1 MSTSPAVQLLE
12 SDLHPDPLVQFKRW
26 LDEAVQANV
35 PLPHAMTLATA
46 SRGGLPSARVVLL
59 KNLETGGFTFVTNY
73 QSRKGLELS
82 DNPRAALVFY
92 WAGMGRQVRAEGLV
106 EEVSAEES
114 DALFAARP
122 RDNQL
127 SSAASDQSQVTS
139 LAELDLRYEELRHL
153 YEGLPIPRPPHWGG
167 YRVLPERMEFWQHR
181 FARMNDR
188 IEYLKGPGGKWTIRR
203 LAP

>member
-46 SRGGLPSARVVLL
+46 SRDGLPSARVVLL
-59 KNLETGGFTFVTNY
+59 KNLERGGFTFVTNF
-73 QSRKGLELS
+73 QSRKGVELTE
-82 DNPRAALVFY
+82 NPRAALVFY
-92 WAGMGRQVRAEGLV
+92 WAGMGRQVRVEGLV

-127 SSAASDQSQVTS
+127 SSAASHQSQVTT
-139 LAELDLRYEELRHL
+139 LTELDFRYEELKRQ
-153 YEGLPIPRPPHWGG
+153 YDGVPIPRPPRWGG

-188 IEYLKGPGGKWTIRR
+188 IEYLRGSGSEWTLRR

>member
-1 MSTSPAVQLLE
+1 MSTSSAVQLLE
-12 SDLHPDPLVQFKRW
+12 SDLHPDPLIQFTRW
-26 LDEAVQANV
+26 LDEAVAANV

-46 SRGGLPSARVVLL
+46 SRDGLPSARVVLL
-59 KNLETGGFTFVTNY
+59 KNLEKGGFTFVTNY
-73 QSRKGLELS
+73 ESRKGLELAE
-82 DNPRAALVFY
+82 NPRAALVFY

-127 SSAASDQSQVTS
+127 SSAASHQSQVTT
-139 LAELDLRYEELRHL
+139 LAELDLRYEELKRQ
-153 YEGLPIPRPPHWGG
+153 YEGHTIPRPPRWGG

-188 IEYLKGPGGKWTIRR
+188 IEYLRGPGGEWTIRR